1 MAAWSWNYIGS
12 QQIKHQ
18 LILPGTALVSNFTP
32 KGSTGDRKAPS
43 PVFHTCI
50 IHLER
55 ASVQCQRRKKKKV
68 VTIAGPLF
76 LNNLVLSSLSVIMY
90 LHFSSGFDGVL
101 NLSKLSVEKQMSA
114 WFLLTLASS

>member
-1 MAAWSWNYIGS
+1 M
-12 QQIKHQ
+12 
-18 LILPGTALVSNFTP
+18 P
-32 KGSTGDRKAPS
+32 
-43 PVFHTCI
+43 
-50 IHLER
+50 EEE
-55 ASVQCQRRKKKKV
+55 KKKV

>member
-1 MAAWSWNYIGS
+1 MAAWSWNYSGS

-43 PVFHTCI
+43 PVFQH
-50 IHLER
+50 
-55 ASVQCQRRKKKKV
+55 ASYTLHVPLSSARGGKKKKA

-90 LHFSSGFDGVL
+90 LHFSGFDGVL

>member
-1 MAAWSWNYIGS
+1 M
-12 QQIKHQ
+12 
-18 LILPGTALVSNFTP
+18 P
-32 KGSTGDRKAPS
+32 
-43 PVFHTCI
+43 
-50 IHLER
+50 EEE
-55 ASVQCQRRKKKKV
+55 KKKKA
-68 VTIAGPLF
+68 VTIAGSLF